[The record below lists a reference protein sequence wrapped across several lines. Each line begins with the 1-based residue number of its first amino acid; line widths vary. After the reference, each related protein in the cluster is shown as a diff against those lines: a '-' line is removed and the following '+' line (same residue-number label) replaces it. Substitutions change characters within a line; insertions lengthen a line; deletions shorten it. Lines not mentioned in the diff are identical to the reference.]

1 MTAHGSNNGGSR
13 GKRSSARGPQ
23 LLGALL
29 EDARARSA
37 RAAEAGR
44 IDAELWRRVV
54 GPRIGDRTAP
64 GRLERGTLLVRVASA
79 VWAQELSLLSD
90 DIIARLR
97 AAGLAVDALR
107 FRVERID
114 PPVRIA
120 APAPPAP
127 PPEPL
132 PEELEKR
139 LAAVD
144 DPELRTAIA
153 AAAGHSL
160 ALDTRRRKASAARAS
175 EPKRGARAPR
185 SAGSGSDRPD
195 RTSPAPRAG
204 RQRRRGDPE
213 D

>member
-1 MTAHGSNNGGSR
+1 MTAHGSNDGGSHGGR
-13 GKRSSARGPQ
+13 RSARGPE
-23 LLGALL
+23 LLGSLL
-29 EDARARSA
+29 QDART
-37 RAAEAGR
+37 RAAEAGEPGR

-64 GRLERGTLLVRVASA
+64 GRLERKTLLVRVASA

-97 AAGLAVDALR
+97 AQGLAVDALR
-107 FRVERID
+107 FRVERIE
-114 PPVRIA
+114 PRPRIA

-132 PEELEKR
+132 PEELAER
-139 LAAVD
+139 LARVD

-153 AAAGHSL
+153 AAAGYSL
-160 ALDTRRRKASAARAS
+160 ALDTRRRKASATKPDAR
-175 EPKRGARAPR
+175 GPR
-185 SAGSGSDRPD
+185 SSGSRSDRPG
-195 RTSPAPRAG
+195 RTSPAPRA
-204 RQRRRGDPE
+204 RPRRRRGDRE